1 MSRLPPSPDPSPP
14 SLLRRHRHVVE
25 LPEHDPLID
34 ALPSGLRREVAD
46 TWERRAHEELKVA
59 AAFSVL
65 TRELLEVGADRSVLA
80 AASRAVNDEVRHAE
94 VCRCLA
100 SKYRGTDVSWPA
112 EVVVEPSSRGDERRM
127 RTTFHVVVL
136 CCVNE
141 AIATT
146 FLGESLD
153 GARSPSARAAVGE
166 LLGDEV
172 EHARAG
178 WTYLATQPR
187 AMLAAVEANLVTLVE
202 PVWKSWWDADRVTL
216 LQGAPEHGVPSVA
229 TMRGCVASALREIVA
244 PGFAQLGLDVG
255 PLSSWVA
262 ARAGDAR
269 G

>member
-25 LPEHDPLID
+25 LPEHDPLIE
-34 ALPSGLRREVAD
+34 ALPSGLRQEVAD

-80 AASRAVNDEVRHAE
+80 AVSRAVNDEVRHAE

-112 EVVVEPSSRGDERRM
+112 EVVVEPSSRGDERRL

-146 FLGESLD
+146 FLAASLD

-172 EHARAG
+172 EHARVG

-187 AMLAAVEANLVTLVE
+187 PTLAAVEANLLTLVE
-202 PVWKSWWDADRVTL
+202 PVWRTWWGADRVTL
-216 LQGAPEHGVPSVA
+216 VHGAPEHGIPAVT
-229 TMRGCVASALREIVA
+229 TMRGCVAEALREIVA

-262 ARAGDAR
+262 ERAGDAR